1 MLRSVGLTSTSFAS
15 TGNTSYS
22 YNYAETH
29 NLVLYTQG
37 TGGNSGS
44 LRSVTSTSAGLTMSV
59 KMSRNTTNNISVTH
73 GFSYPVSNGT
83 SSTSFSYAAT
93 NSTDQFSST
102 HLTALTAGKFW
113 DTQFGVSLDAN
124 QYWAAYGVSTNE
136 TTQQTNL
143 SGLRFSRH
151 TMMGISQINSAFG
164 VIDAAAN
171 ASNMPM
177 PGCGSFT
184 TAGGGTT
191 ASLPFANV
199 SSSASHVVPFILFQ
213 RIA

>member
-1 MLRSVGLTSTSFAS
+1 
-15 TGNTSYS
+15 
-22 YNYAETH
+22 
-29 NLVLYTQG
+29 
-37 TGGNSGS
+37 
-44 LRSVTSTSAGLTMSV
+44 
-59 KMSRNTTNNISVTH
+59 
-73 GFSYPVSNGT
+73 
-83 SSTSFSYAAT
+83 
-93 NSTDQFSST
+93 
-102 HLTALTAGKFW
+102 
-113 DTQFGVSLDAN
+113 VSLDAN

-171 ASNMPM
+171 ASLMPM